1 MRRLYRQGDVL
12 IREVGPRDFARRGGE
27 LAAENERIIL
37 ARGEATGHN
46 HSIDARVG
54 RLFEGSRPGVCYLL
68 LDEQGLLE
76 HQEHSPI
83 SLPKGVYEVIR
94 QREYE
99 PRQDHYVVD

>member
-1 MRRLYRQGDVL
+1 MRRIYRQGDVL

-27 LAAENERIIL
+27 LAAGNERIIL

-76 HQEHSPI
+76 HQEHLPI

-99 PRQDHYVVD
+99 PRQDRYVVD

>member
-1 MRRLYRQGDVL
+1 MHRIYRQGDVL
-12 IREVGPRDFARRGGE
+12 VREVGPRDFAGRGAE
-27 LAAENERIIL
+27 LAAEKGRVIL
-37 ARGEATGHN
+37 ARGEATGHS
-46 HSIDARVG
+46 HSIDARMG

-94 QREYE
+94 QREYD
-99 PRQDHYVVD
+99 PRRDRYVVD

>member
-1 MRRLYRQGDVL
+1 MRRIYRQGDVL
-12 IREVGPRDFARRGGE
+12 VREVSPKDFARHGAE
-27 LAAENERIIL
+27 LPAESGRIIL

-54 RLFEGSRPGVCYLL
+54 RMFEGSRPGLCYLL
-68 LDEQGLLE
+68 LDDQCLLE

-83 SLPKGVYEVIR
+83 SVPKGAYQVIR

-99 PRQDHYVVD
+99 PRRDRYVVD